1 MNKTF
6 RKRQG
11 SFLRQLILLTLLLYI
26 IHRVIL
32 YALLK
37 ETTLFYPLWAIY
49 LFHVVTVFSV
59 HTTVSLK
66 HIQGK
71 KKVFYTFMVLTFLKM
86 ALAIVFLLPLLF
98 SEMDSKQADVF
109 NFFIPYFLFLALEVT
124 AIAKFLKNS

>member
-1 MNKTF
+1 MNNAF

-11 SFLRQLILLTLLLYI
+11 SFLRQLILVALLLYI
-26 IHRVIL
+26 IHRVVRHT
-32 YALLK
+32 LLG
-37 ETTLFYPLWAIY
+37 ENILFYPLWAIY
-49 LFHVVTVFSV
+49 LFHVITVFSV

-66 HIQGK
+66 EIQGK

-86 ALAIVFLLPLLF
+86 ALAIVFMLPLFF